1 MQFPDFDKPNVMRVN
16 FFYDGSRHMAEIT
29 SVTDDKATNIKKVT
43 PEVIAQ
49 FPKDWEAYEKGLEAI
64 DVGGTPLDEVPGL
77 DRNSIMGLR
86 LKGIRNAEELA
97 SLTDTMLQQMG
108 LGFLAWGRAARNLVK
123 LKELEAMQAVMEE
136 AKAKRGPGRPR
147 KDDAAVTVDAAD

>member
-1 MQFPDFDKPNVMRVN
+1 MQFPDFDKPDVLRVH
-16 FFYDGSRHMAEIT
+16 FFHDGTRHMAEVT

-43 PEVIAQ
+43 PEIIAQ

-64 DVGGTPLDEVPGL
+64 DPGGTPLEDVPGL
-77 DRNSIMGLR
+77 DRTAIMGLR
-86 LKGIRNAEELA
+86 LKGIRNADELA
-97 SLTDTMLQQMG
+97 ALSDSMLQQMG

-147 KDDAAVTVDAAD
+147 KEEAVAETTE